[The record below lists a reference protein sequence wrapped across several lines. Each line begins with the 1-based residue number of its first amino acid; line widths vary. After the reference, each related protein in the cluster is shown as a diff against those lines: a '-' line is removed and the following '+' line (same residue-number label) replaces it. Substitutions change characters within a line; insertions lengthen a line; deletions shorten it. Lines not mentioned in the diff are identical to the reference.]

1 MNFIGS
7 TAAAFA
13 VKLSTALT
21 EQVDIAWQTVDGT
34 GKAGVDYEAASGVL
48 SFLPGETEKQI
59 QVTVSGQSSTNSNGL
74 VFHIKLTPPTNAIL
88 NTPLA
93 ECIITVEDDAGTPI
107 TKKNR

>member
-74 VFHIKLTPPTNAIL
+74 IFHIKLAPPINAIL
-88 NTPLA
+88 ENT
-93 ECIITVEDDAGTPI
+93 
-107 TKKNR
+107 RF